1 MRYTVNDNCIS
12 CGLCAATCPEV
23 FSISESGYA
32 QAIREEVPA
41 EREAEANDAMESCP
55 VAAIETVE

>member
-23 FSISESGYA
+23 FSIGASGFA
-32 QAIREEVPA
+32 RAIREEVP
-41 EREAEANDAMESCP
+41 EELTAEASDAMESCP